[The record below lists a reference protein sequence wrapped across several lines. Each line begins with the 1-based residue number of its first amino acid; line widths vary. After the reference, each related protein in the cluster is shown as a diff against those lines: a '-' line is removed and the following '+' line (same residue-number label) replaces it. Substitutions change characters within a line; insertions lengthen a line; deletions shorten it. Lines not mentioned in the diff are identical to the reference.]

1 MSQIKAM
8 PAHCDYCSMPR
19 QAVVEGTLPPII
31 LKSVAN
37 IKFMHLPD
45 SVNSGYQSLSQ
56 ACNSLLLWQG
66 MYRGYSHIVFLSPV
80 VSCIEIL
87 KI

>member
-1 MSQIKAM
+1 MSQIKAK
-8 PAHCDYCSMPR
+8 PERCDYCSMHR
-19 QAVVEGTLPPII
+19 QAVVGGTLPPII
-31 LKSVAN
+31 LKSVTD

-56 ACNSLLLWQG
+56 ARNSFITLAGNVSWLFT
-66 MYRGYSHIVFLSPV
+66 HCFPPPV